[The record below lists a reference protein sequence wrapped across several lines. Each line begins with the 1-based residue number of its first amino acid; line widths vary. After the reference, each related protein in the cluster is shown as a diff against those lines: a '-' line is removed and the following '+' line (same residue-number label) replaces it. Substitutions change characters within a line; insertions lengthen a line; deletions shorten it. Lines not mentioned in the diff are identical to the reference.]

1 MKFLPASTLAA
12 AIVVASTAAIAADSG
27 SNGNLSCAIGYVT
40 GVGGA
45 ADSMREY
52 LATNPKDRNGRHV
65 YSLAQF
71 GLDTET
77 ERARY
82 REYWDRWRAPTPA

>member
-1 MKFLPASTLAA
+1 MLRDAERL
-12 AIVVASTAAIAADSG
+12 
-27 SNGNLSCAIGYVT
+27 
-40 GVGGA
+40 
-45 ADSMREY
+45 MRGY

-71 GLDTET
+71 GLHPDV

-82 REYWDRWRAPTPA
+82 REYWDRWRDPVGN

>member
-1 MKFLPASTLAA
+1 MLRDAERRTR
-12 AIVVASTAAIAADSG
+12 G
-27 SNGNLSCAIGYVT
+27 
-40 GVGGA
+40 
-45 ADSMREY
+45 Y

-71 GLDTET
+71 GLHPDV

-82 REYWDRWRAPTPA
+82 REYWDRWRDPVGN